1 MHQLSLLGLNHTTAP
16 LEVRE
21 RLAFDADGR
30 RAAVEA
36 FRKQFNCEVVLLS
49 TCNRV
54 ELYCGG
60 SPTAL
65 EMIQFLANTRGIA
78 GEVFAA
84 MTYQKNGRSV
94 VEHLF
99 SVAASLDS
107 MVLGETQILG
117 QVREAYDAA
126 RQLSATGPLLNPLFQ
141 RAVAVG
147 KEVLAQTTLGE
158 GRLSVASVAVDLA
171 RGIFD
176 SFADKTVLSIG
187 AGKMSHLVLQ
197 HLAALR
203 PGRLLICN
211 RDGEKARAL
220 VDRFGGEPAAFDDLN
235 AHLAVADIVVSSTG
249 APHPIITRKIF
260 DHLVRLRR
268 YRPVF
273 LIDIALP
280 RDVEAAVGELDSV
293 YLYNIDDLQ
302 KVVATTRDQRSSA
315 ASAAQVIVAEHVREF
330 MQAHRV
336 RELGPVIDTLY
347 RRYHALAQEELA
359 RTIARMGNV
368 TPQERAHLEE
378 FARRVVNKLLHDPIR
393 TLRHADGAHQSRD
406 QYLHAMQMLFNLTP
420 GVNLTPGGEDQK
432 NEPPAE

>member
-1 MHQLSLLGLNHTTAP
+1 MHRLSLLGLNHTTAP

-21 RLAFDADGR
+21 RLAFDAEGS
-30 RAAVEA
+30 RAAIEA
-36 FRKQFNCEVVLLS
+36 FRGKFNCEVVLLS

-65 EMIQFLANTRGIA
+65 EMIQFLADNRGIPAEDFA
-78 GEVFAA
+78 G
-84 MTYQKNGRSV
+84 MTYQKNGRAV

-117 QVREAYDAA
+117 QVRQAYDAA
-126 RQLSATGPLLNPLFQ
+126 HALAATGPLLNPLFQ

-147 KEVLAQTTLGE
+147 KEVLSTTSLGE

-197 HLAALR
+197 NLSALN
-203 PGRLLICN
+203 PGRLMICN
-211 RDGEKARAL
+211 RDGEKAGAL
-220 VDRFGGEPAAFDDLN
+220 AGRFGGESVAFDDLMS
-235 AHLAVADIVVSSTG
+235 HLAVADIVVSSTG
-249 APHPIITRKIF
+249 SPQPILTRKIF
-260 DHLVRLRR
+260 DQIVRLRR
-268 YRPVF
+268 WRPVF
-273 LIDIALP
+273 LIDIAMP

-293 YLYNIDDLQ
+293 FLYNIDDLQ
-302 KVVATTRDQRSSA
+302 KVVATTRTQRSAATSA
-315 ASAAQVIVAEHVREF
+315 AEIIVAEHVKQF
-330 MQAHRV
+330 SQAYRV

-347 RRYHALAQEELA
+347 RRYHALAQEELD
-359 RTIARMGNV
+359 RTLGRLGEV
-368 TPQERAHLEE
+368 TPEERAHLEE

-406 QYLHAMQMLFNLTP
+406 QYLHAMQMLFNLSPTDE
-420 GVNLTPGGEDQK
+420 NESK
-432 NEPPAE
+432 NDPPAG